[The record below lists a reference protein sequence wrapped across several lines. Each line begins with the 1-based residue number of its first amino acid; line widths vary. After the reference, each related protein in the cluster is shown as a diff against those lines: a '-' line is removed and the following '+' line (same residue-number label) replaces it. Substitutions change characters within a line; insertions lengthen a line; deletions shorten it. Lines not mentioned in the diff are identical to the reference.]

1 MPGRGPAG
9 PPGQYLTFQAGGELF
24 GIPVERVS
32 GAARPRRITRI
43 PGAPREY
50 AGLALVR
57 GEPYGI
63 LDAGLALGARR
74 PDSRPGAGQTGAGT
88 SARPLI
94 ILLENDSRALLVDR
108 IDSIEDLRPETVA
121 PAPDAA
127 KKLLGLVPVD
137 GRFLGL
143 VNLDALLNGG
153 KS

>member
-1 MPGRGPAG
+1 MNGSRGALGAG
-9 PPGQYLTFQAGGELF
+9 GQYLTFLAGGELF
-24 GIPVERVS
+24 GIPVERVI
-32 GAARPRRITRI
+32 GAARPRRITPI
-43 PGAPREY
+43 PGAPAEY

-57 GEPYGI
+57 GEPFGV
-63 LDAGLALGARR
+63 LDAARALGTGGREM
-74 PDSRPGAGQTGAGT
+74 SPGTQKSG
-88 SARPLI
+88 SFARPLI